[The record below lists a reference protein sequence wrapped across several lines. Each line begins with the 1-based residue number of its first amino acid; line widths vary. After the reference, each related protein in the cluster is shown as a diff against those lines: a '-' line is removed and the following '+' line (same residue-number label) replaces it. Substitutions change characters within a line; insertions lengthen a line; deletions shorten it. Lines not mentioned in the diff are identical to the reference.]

1 LEPNRE
7 ILGLGVKT
15 ELGILQQPAIGERQT
30 TPAPA
35 RKYMT
40 LHEAAEY
47 SRLSEKTLRQAMKKG
62 YLKFFQPVERRF
74 LLHPWDLDA
83 FIQRKKPAS
92 LWR

>member
-1 LEPNRE
+1 MGAEP
-7 ILGLGVKT
+7 IKDIATGT
-15 ELGILQQPAIGERQT
+15 RQVSQS
-30 TPAPA
+30 PAP

-83 FIQRKKPAS
+83 FIQRKKPVD

>member
-1 LEPNRE
+1 M
-7 ILGLGVKT
+7 GVVTIKS
-15 ELGILQQPAIGERQT
+15 QAIGTGQI
-30 TPAPA
+30 PQAPL

-83 FIQRKKPAS
+83 FIQRKKPAD
-92 LWR
+92 LWK

>member
-1 LEPNRE
+1 M
-7 ILGLGVKT
+7 
-15 ELGILQQPAIGERQT
+15 GILAVKSKAEAGIGQVSQT
-30 TPAPA
+30 LI

-83 FIQRKKPAS
+83 FIQRKKPVD
-92 LWR
+92 LWK